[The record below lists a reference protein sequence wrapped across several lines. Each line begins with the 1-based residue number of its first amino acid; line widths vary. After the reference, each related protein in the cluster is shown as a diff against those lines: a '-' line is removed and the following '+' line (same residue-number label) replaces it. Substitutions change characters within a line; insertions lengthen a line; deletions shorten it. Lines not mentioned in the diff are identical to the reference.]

1 MSTNAGKGLSIHLPA
16 VHVITKK
23 ITFADDDVEVSMGW
37 VAGNCAVVGSGVVT
51 KTAFNGNGEDAVD
64 IGFRNSV
71 QGEADDPNAF
81 TEIALDLDA
90 VGHVAGDV
98 VSTANK
104 FFTAPAEITCTPSSA
119 GTAPSAG
126 EAYVYVQIVNF
137 DNSEDL

>member
-1 MSTNAGKGLSIHLPA
+1 MSTNAGKGLSIHLPT

-23 ITFADDDVEVSMGW
+23 ITFADDDAVVSMGW
-37 VAGNCAVVGSGVVT
+37 MAGNCAVVGSGVIT
-51 KTAFNGNGEDAVD
+51 KTAWDGDGADAVD

-71 QGEADDPNAF
+71 QGETDDPDAF
-81 TEIALDLDA
+81 TETALDLDA

-98 VSTANK
+98 VSTANLY
-104 FFTAPAEITCTPSSA
+104 FTDPVEITCSPTSA
-119 GTAPSAG
+119 GSAPTAG